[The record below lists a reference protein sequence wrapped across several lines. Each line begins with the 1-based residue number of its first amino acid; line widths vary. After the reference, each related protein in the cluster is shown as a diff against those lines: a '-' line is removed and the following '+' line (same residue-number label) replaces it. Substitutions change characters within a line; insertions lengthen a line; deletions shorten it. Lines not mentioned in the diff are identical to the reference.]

1 MIKKLFVIC
10 EVAAAGAALSSFYIY
25 DANAQAPTPVI
36 CVSGCSAGSG
46 TVNAQIIGTVPLPTG
61 AATSANQTTQITILQ
76 GILTG
81 VTGSVPSGTNTIGFI
96 SADPCSQATK
106 TNIAISYVTTTSLQ
120 VVGLSTGKVIYVC
133 SLSLIGSTA
142 TVFSLT
148 TGTGTACAT
157 SAAAIMGAAT
167 ATNGIS
173 LAANG
178 GLTLGSGFGTI
189 ALSASGA
196 ELCIVQS
203 GGGVIAGQFHRL
215 YSPNRMMVSES
226 ELIAFDFLWC
236 FHQEN

>member
-25 DANAQAPTPVI
+25 DANAQAPVPVI
-36 CVSGCSAGSG
+36 CVSGCAAGSG
-46 TVNAQIIGTVPLPTG
+46 TVNALIV
-61 AATSANQTTQITILQ
+61 
-76 GILTG
+76 
-81 VTGSVPSGTNTIGFI
+81 GSLPSGTNTIGFI

-167 ATNGIS
+167 ATNGMS
-173 LAANG
+173 LIANG

-203 GGGVIAGQFHRL
+203 GGGVIAGNLTYVQ
-215 YSPNRMMVSES
+215 
-226 ELIAFDFLWC
+226 
-236 FHQEN
+236 Q